1 MTRSINSG
9 TLGPQDCSG
18 DLCQFSSNPHTWTRG
33 CSAYRNRDCQEEFA
47 PGFSYFILSGLGQS
61 RERTPDCLG
70 KVRPQVLISLA
81 SDCAHVGTRQGFS
94 LDVWP
99 GLAALANMWQSP
111 AGVGFLSLFSW
122 KQRALL
128 WKCIPSLLSL
138 FQDCFFCWELRAKL
152 WGKKGKNRDILQGRK
167 QEIPTRSLPCSTGLE
182 TCSLLWT
189 NVPVRTIIE
198 DNVAA

>member
-1 MTRSINSG
+1 MTRSINLG

-18 DLCQFSSNPHTWTRG
+18 DLCQFSSNRHTWTRG

-94 LDVWP
+94 LDVWS

-138 FQDCFFCWELRAKL
+138 FQDCFFLLGVTCQALGEERQEQIFCKA
-152 WGKKGKNRDILQGRK
+152 GNRKYQLGVCHVQLAWRHAHCFE
-167 QEIPTRSLPCSTGLE
+167 QM
-182 TCSLLWT
+182 SLLGS
-189 NVPVRTIIE
+189 
-198 DNVAA
+198 